1 MPFALRHRHDP
12 VAAPTPLAG
21 LAVRRETSAIAMA
34 QLQSRSVEEIERR
47 FAAGHRA
54 YVAELN
60 GTAAA
65 WGWVATRAA
74 AIGELDVTFAIA
86 EGDRYLWNF
95 VTLATHRGLG
105 IYPRLL
111 DAIVA
116 AESEEAERFWVGYA
130 PENHASGIGIRKAG
144 FEAVS
149 ELSFDSDGRAALKDL
164 RPGGALLAA
173 RVLGI
178 QASDVELAQC
188 WRCVRAGKPKDM
200 SCAGE
205 KCRCDYQVPAS
216 GCSAPVSA
224 A

>member
-21 LAVRRETSAIAMA
+21 LVVRRQSDANAMA
-34 QLQSRSVEEIERR
+34 QLQSRSLEEIERR
-47 FAAGHRA
+47 FAAGNRA
-54 YVAELN
+54 YIAELN
-60 GTAAA
+60 GDPAA

-74 AIGELDVTFAIA
+74 AIGELDVSFDIA
-86 EGDRYLWNF
+86 EGERYLWNF
-95 VTLATHRGLG
+95 VTLASHRGLG

-116 AESEEAERFWVGYA
+116 AESGEAERFWVGYA
-130 PENHASGIGIRKAG
+130 PENHASGVGIRKAG

-149 ELSFDSDGRAALKDL
+149 ELSFDSHGRAAVRDL

-173 RVLGI
+173 RVLGLHE
-178 QASDVELAQC
+178 SDVELAQC

-205 KCRCDYQVPAS
+205 KCRCDYQVPVS
-216 GCSAPVSA
+216 GCSTPPA